1 MKRVAANRGSLIA
14 VALVT
19 FASAGLTYG
28 IYGSAVALPFY
39 SDDLKQVLWV
49 KATPL
54 PDIWRTVNPYEH
66 YRPFQFTLWRL
77 VYLVTGDLRPDVLH
91 ALNLFSHAMCGVLV
105 GLLGARWLT
114 RSWLVPSLVAAL
126 FVVFPFGFDAILW
139 PCALSYPLCVGL
151 VLAAVLLY
159 LSARATG
166 SWPKHLVAMFLLVL
180 AGFSLE
186 AGVVGGVIIL
196 MVEIAVG
203 GRVVGRWPLSY
214 LGVSA
219 VPLIP
224 IAVVTPSYRL
234 AIQHSVNDLAMVAQ
248 VVSFPVAPLAM
259 AGERYGLDKLTS
271 LLMIGAVALAV
282 LTYGAWR
289 AGQLRWLGIGLAWVL
304 VWVSVPLL
312 TQQFDWLRDP
322 PRIFYPSAAGLAL
335 AWGAGLLGLP
345 PRSLGGAGRSLG
357 QLLLIGAIV
366 PALFFLQGRVE
377 LYQRMGDVLWQAIST
392 AGTRG
397 TTLFVNVP
405 GRITP
410 LERVYPLGHE
420 GVIPLP
426 PPSNVDLLVQAHI
439 GLSGMAM
446 ERLVGGLVPKLPYRV
461 EIAGA
466 PLQVGDLRAAAQ
478 VAVLAYR
485 GDRLSLEV
493 AGAVS
498 SLQGS
503 TPAVA
508 RFGDEIRLLS
518 ASAHRDG
525 RGNVVL
531 TTEWQAD
538 VPVEG
543 APTVFAHLL
552 GPRGLLVA
560 QADGPPLRGLY
571 PFAEWRPGEV
581 VRDVRVFDDAGLGGS
596 YVSFG
601 VWDPLAGVRWP
612 AFTVTGDRLPDDAF
626 QCEVQGR

>member
-1 MKRVAANRGSLIA
+1 MKRVTANSSSLIG

-19 FASAGLTYG
+19 LVSAGLTYG
-28 IYGSAVALPFY
+28 VYGSAIALPFY
-39 SDDLKQVLWV
+39 SDDLKQVMWA

-54 PDIWRTVNPYEH
+54 FDIWRTVNPYEH
-66 YRPFQFTLWRL
+66 YRPFQFTLWRV

-91 ALNLFSHAMCGVLV
+91 SLNLFSHAICGVLV
-105 GLLGARWLT
+105 GLLGARWLA

-126 FVVFPFGFDAILW
+126 FVAFPFGFDAVMW
-139 PCALSYPLCVGL
+139 SCALSYPLCVGL
-151 VLAAVLLY
+151 ILAAVLLY

-166 SWPKHLVAMFLLVL
+166 SWPKQLAALLLVML

-196 MVEIAVG
+196 TVEVAVG
-203 GRVVGRWPLSY
+203 GRVASRWPTAY
-214 LGVSA
+214 LGASA
-219 VPLIP
+219 VPM
-224 IAVVTPSYRL
+224 IAILAVTPSYGL
-234 AIQHSVNDLAMVAQ
+234 AAHHSLNDLAMVVQ
-248 VVSFPVAPLAM
+248 VLSYPVAPLAM
-259 AGERYGLDKLTS
+259 VVERYGLDQLAA
-271 LLMIGAVALAV
+271 LLMIGAAALAV
-282 LTYGAWR
+282 LTYGACR

-304 VWVSVPLL
+304 VWMSVPLL

-322 PRIFYPSAAGLAL
+322 PRVFYPSAVGLAL
-335 AWGAGLLGLP
+335 AWAAGLVGLSP
-345 PRSLGGAGRSLG
+345 QSLGSAGRSLG
-357 QLLLIGAIV
+357 YLLLIGAIV

-377 LYQRMGDVLWQAIST
+377 LYQRMGDVLWQVIST
-392 AGTRG
+392 AGARG

-410 LERVYPLGHE
+410 LERGYPLGHE

-426 PPSNVDLLVQAHI
+426 PPSNVDLLVQAHT
-439 GLSGMAM
+439 GRSGGAV
-446 ERLVGGLVPKLPYRV
+446 ERLVGGLVPKLPYRI

-466 PLQVGDLRAAAQ
+466 PLSVDDLRSAAE

-485 GDRLSLEV
+485 GDELSLEV

-498 SLQGS
+498 SPRDS
-503 TPAVA
+503 TPAIA
-508 RFGDEIRLLS
+508 RFGDQIHLLS

-538 VPVEG
+538 TPVEG
-543 APTVFAHLL
+543 TPTVFAHLL
-552 GPRGLLVA
+552 GPRGMLVA

-571 PFAEWRPGEV
+571 PFSEWRPREV
-581 VRDVRVFDDAGLGGS
+581 VRDVRVFDDAGSGGS
-596 YVSFG
+596 HVSFG
-601 VWDPLAGVRWP
+601 VWDPSAGVRWP
-612 AFTVTGDRLPDDAF
+612 AFAVAGDRLPDDAF